1 MHQINAFYCLFVS
14 FTDLW
19 QRDSI
24 KGLLDLNLIYSTIS
38 FALLVSIFVFRC

>member
-1 MHQINAFYCLFVS
+1 MHQISAFYCLFLS

-19 QRDSI
+19 QRVSI

-38 FALLVSIFVFRC
+38 FALLVSIFVYRC